1 MRNRIAHE
9 YLALDLNVIW
19 EVVKHDLPTL
29 KSQIAHILT

>member
-9 YLALDLNVIW
+9 YLNIDLNVIW

-29 KSQIAHILT
+29 KIQINRILE